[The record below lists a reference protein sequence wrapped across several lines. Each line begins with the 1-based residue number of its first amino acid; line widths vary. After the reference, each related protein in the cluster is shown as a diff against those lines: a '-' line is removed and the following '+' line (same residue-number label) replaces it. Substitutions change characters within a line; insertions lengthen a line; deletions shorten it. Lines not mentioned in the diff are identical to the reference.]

1 MSSIVAPV
9 PVKYFQGSYMRN
21 FKEYCSRPC
30 CAVWRKRI
38 CSYEDKPNGIV
49 CMNVDTRFFSLAQ
62 VTQLARVIQRAWRL
76 HRLNKR
82 LKQLAHDIFGSSSEL
97 PGSES
102 DTDSDATVLCPASPP
117 YSVCYAD
124 LPIKS
129 KRVLN
134 TCADCLADE
143 SHPCIC
149 VETRKKSRKIANFS
163 YDADEDTD
171 VEGSKNNPIDLTM

>member
-1 MSSIVAPV
+1 MSSLVAPI
-9 PVKYFQGSYMRN
+9 PVKYFQGCYVRK
-21 FKEYCSRPC
+21 FKDYCSRPC

-38 CSYEDKPNGIV
+38 CTYEDKPNGIV

-62 VTQLARVIQRAWRL
+62 VNQLARVIQRAWRI
-76 HRLNKR
+76 HRIK
-82 LKQLAHDIFGSSSEL
+82 KLAYDIFGTSSQSS
-97 PGSES
+97 GSES
-102 DTDSDATVLCPASPP
+102 ETDSDATVICPASPA

-124 LPIKS
+124 LNTKS

-134 TCADCLADE
+134 TCSDCLADD